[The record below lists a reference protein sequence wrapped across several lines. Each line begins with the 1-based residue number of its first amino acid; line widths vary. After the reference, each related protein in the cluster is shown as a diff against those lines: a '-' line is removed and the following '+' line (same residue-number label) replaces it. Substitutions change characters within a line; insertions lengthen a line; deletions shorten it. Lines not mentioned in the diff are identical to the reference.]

1 MKIDCIA
8 IDDEPLAL
16 DIIRDY
22 AHKVP
27 FLNLVNTFDNALESL
42 DFLKHHKVD
51 LLLLDIQMDDLT
63 GIQLLNVL
71 KQKPMVI
78 FTTAYDKFAI
88 QGYELDAID
97 YLLKPISFERF
108 LRAVDKAYDRL
119 APRFEPVVIE
129 PLPVKNQN
137 NSGHTTNDDYFF
149 VKTEFHLE
157 KVKFSDILFIEG
169 MGDYL
174 LIQTLAGRIM
184 TLQNFKKIEEVL
196 PQGLFQRVHKSY
208 IVAMDK
214 IQKIERNRIYIN
226 QKIIPISDTY
236 KKSFYDVLEGKKLM

>member
-1 MKIDCIA
+1 VKIDCIA

-22 AHKVP
+22 AHKIP
-27 FLNLVNTFDNALESL
+27 FLDLVSTFDNAIESL
-42 DFLKHHKVD
+42 EYLKNRKID

-63 GIQLLNVL
+63 GIQLLNVI

-78 FTTAYDKFAI
+78 FTTAYDKFAV

-108 LRAVDKAYDRL
+108 LRAVDKAYDRMI
-119 APRFEPVVIE
+119 PRVEPVVIDSI
-129 PLPVKNQN
+129 VKPP
-137 NSGHTTNDDYFF
+137 SIHVSDDYMF

-157 KVKFSDILFIEG
+157 KVKFSDILFVEG

-174 LIQTLAGRIM
+174 LIQTHAGRIM
-184 TLQNFKKIEEVL
+184 TLQNFKKIEEIL
-196 PQGLFQRVHKSY
+196 PKGQFQRVHKSY

-214 IQKIERNRIYIN
+214 INKIERNRIYIN

>member
-22 AHKVP
+22 SGKVS
-27 FLNLVNTFDNALESL
+27 FLNLIRTFDNALESL
-42 DFLKHHKVD
+42 EFLKHNKVD

-63 GIQLLNVL
+63 GIQLLNVI
-71 KQKPMVI
+71 KQKPLVI

-88 QGYELDAID
+88 QGYELDALD

-108 LRAVDKAYDRL
+108 LKAIDKAYDRL
-119 APRFEPVVIE
+119 QSKSDLRIQEIPI
-129 PLPVKNQN
+129 KNQAPA
-137 NSGHTTNDDYFF
+137 GDDYFF

-157 KVKFSDILFIEG
+157 KVRFSDILFIEG

-174 LIQTLAGRIM
+174 LIQTHAGRIM
-184 TLQNFKKIEEVL
+184 TLQNFKKIEDVL
-196 PQGLFQRVHKSY
+196 PQSMFFRVHKSY
-208 IVAMDK
+208 IVALDK
-214 IQKIERNRIYIN
+214 INKIERNRIYIN

-236 KKSFYDVLEGKKLM
+236 KKSFYDVLEGKKLV

>member
-22 AHKVP
+22 SQKIP
-27 FLNLVNTFDNALESL
+27 YLNLLKTFDNALESL
-42 DFLKHHKVD
+42 DFLKHNKVD

-63 GIQLLNVL
+63 GIQLLNII
-71 KQKPMVI
+71 KQKPLVI
-78 FTTAYDKFAI
+78 FTTAYDKFAV
-88 QGYELDAID
+88 QGFELEALD

-108 LRAVDKAYDRL
+108 IKAIDKAFDRL
-119 APRFEPVVIE
+119 ASHAEPVVVENPII
-129 PLPVKNQN
+129 KNAN
-137 NSGHTTNDDYFF
+137 ASTSDDFFF

-157 KVKFSDILFIEG
+157 KVRFSDILFIEG

-174 LIQTLAGRIM
+174 LIQTTTVRIM
-184 TLQNFKKIEEVL
+184 TLQNFKKIEDAI
-196 PQGLFQRVHKSY
+196 PTGQFCRVHKSY
-208 IVAMDK
+208 IVALDK
-214 IQKIERNRIYIN
+214 INKIERNRIYIG

-236 KKSFYDVLEGKKLM
+236 KKSFYDLLEGKKLI

>member
-16 DIIRDY
+16 DIIKDY
-22 AHKVP
+22 ALKVP
-27 FLNLVNTFDNALESL
+27 FLNLIQTFDNALESL
-42 DFLKHHKVD
+42 DFLKQQRVD
-51 LLLLDIQMDDLT
+51 LLFLDIQMDDLT
-63 GIQLLNVL
+63 GIQLLNVI
-71 KQKPMVI
+71 KQKPLVI

-88 QGYELDAID
+88 QGYELDALD

-119 APRFEPVVIE
+119 ASRHE
-129 PLPVKNQN
+129 
-137 NSGHTTNDDYFF
+137 NSMDNSPAKPANTANDDYIF

-157 KVKFSDILFIEG
+157 KVRFSDILFIEG

-174 LIQTLAGRIM
+174 LIQTPTSKIM
-184 TLQNFKKIEEVL
+184 TLQNFRKIEEVL
-196 PQGLFQRVHKSY
+196 PDGRFERVHKSY
-208 IVAMDK
+208 IVALDK
-214 IQKIERNRIYIN
+214 IDRIERNRIYIN

-236 KKSFYDVLEGKKLM
+236 RKTFFDALDGKRLE

>member
-1 MKIDCIA
+1 VKIDCIA

-16 DIIRDY
+16 DIITDY
-22 AHKVP
+22 ARKIP

-42 DFLKHHKVD
+42 EYLKHYKID

-63 GIQLLNVL
+63 GIQLLNVI

-78 FTTAYDKFAI
+78 FTTAYDKFAV
-88 QGYELDAID
+88 QGYELDALD

-119 APRFEPVVIE
+119 APRMDA
-129 PLPVKNQN
+129 LPIVETPPKHQSAQHN
-137 NSGHTTNDDYFF
+137 GDDYMF

-157 KVKFSDILFIEG
+157 KVRFSDILFVEG

-174 LIQTLAGRIM
+174 LIQTPTGRIM

-196 PQGLFQRVHKSY
+196 PQGQFQRVHKSY

-214 IQKIERNRIYIN
+214 INKIERNRIYIN

-236 KKSFYDVLEGKKLM
+236 KKAFYDVLEGKKLM

>member
-1 MKIDCIA
+1 MKIDCLA

-16 DIIRDY
+16 DIIREY
-22 AHKVP
+22 ASKIP
-27 FLNLVNTFDNALESL
+27 FLNLVQTFDNALESL

-63 GIQLLNVL
+63 GIQLLNVI
-71 KQKPMVI
+71 KQKPLVI

-88 QGYELDAID
+88 QGYELDALD

-108 LRAVDKAYDRL
+108 LKAVDKAYDRL
-119 APRFEPVVIE
+119 MPKTEPAATEVAP
-129 PLPVKNQN
+129 KNNPPQVSDN
-137 NSGHTTNDDYFF
+137 YFF

-174 LIQTLAGRIM
+174 LIQTLTSKIM
-184 TLQNFKKIEEVL
+184 TLQNFKKIEDVL
-196 PQGLFQRVHKSY
+196 PQGQFQRVHKSY
-208 IVAMDK
+208 IVALDK
-214 IQKIERNRIYIN
+214 INKIERNRIYIN
-226 QKIIPISDTY
+226 QKLIPISDTY
-236 KKSFYDVLEGKKLM
+236 KKSFYDVLEGKRLI

>member
-1 MKIDCIA
+1 MKINCIA

-22 AHKVP
+22 ASKVS
-27 FLNLVNTFDNALESL
+27 FLNLIETFDSALESL
-42 DFLKHHKVD
+42 DFLKQNQID
-51 LLLLDIQMDDLT
+51 LLFLDIQMDDLT
-63 GIQLLNVL
+63 GIQLLNVI
-71 KQKPMVI
+71 KQKPLVI

-88 QGYELDAID
+88 QGYELDALD

-119 APRFEPVVIE
+119 QPRIVNTVVAQD
-129 PLPVKNQN
+129 PPKG
-137 NSGHTTNDDYFF
+137 NSTPGNNDDFFF

-157 KVKFSDILFIEG
+157 KVKFADILYIEG

-174 LIQTLAGRIM
+174 LIQTQAGRIM
-184 TLQNFKKIEEVL
+184 TLQNFKKIEDVL
-196 PQGLFQRVHKSY
+196 PRGCFQRVHKSY
-208 IVAMDK
+208 IVALNK
-214 IQKIERNRIYIN
+214 INKIERNRIYIN